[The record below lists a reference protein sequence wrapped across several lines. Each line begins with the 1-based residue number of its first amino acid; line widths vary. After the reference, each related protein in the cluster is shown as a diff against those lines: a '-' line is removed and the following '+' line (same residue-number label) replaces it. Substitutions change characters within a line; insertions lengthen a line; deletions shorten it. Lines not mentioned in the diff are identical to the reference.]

1 MLKPFSLLMYL
12 FNRKAIAYTVF
23 GLMAGYLVAQLLF
36 KPKDLPNPVVIQ
48 LVDEVKK
55 NDALLLKHDKELTNH
70 VNTSEQ
76 RKVEVAKAI
85 QDTTTDKLNVVVH
98 KLQQQNCS
106 ARSVRDSSD
115 LCGGSEFTTQ
125 THPSR

>member
-12 FNRKAIAYTVF
+12 FNRKVIAYTAF

-36 KPKDLPNPVVIQ
+36 KPKDRPNPAVVQ

-55 NDALLLKHDKELTNH
+55 NDTLLLKHDKELTDH

-76 RKVEVAKAI
+76 RKVEVVKTI
-85 QDTTTDKLNVVVH
+85 QNTTTDKLNVVVH
-98 KLQQQNCS
+98 KLQQQSCS

-125 THPSR
+125 THTSR

>member
-12 FNRKAIAYTVF
+12 FNRKAIAYTAF

-36 KPKDLPNPVVIQ
+36 KPKDRPNPVVVQ

-55 NDALLLKHDKELTNH
+55 NDTLLLKHDKELTDH
-70 VNTSEQ
+70 VNASEQ
-76 RKVEVAKAI
+76 RKVEVVKTI

-98 KLQQQNCS
+98 KLQQQSCS
-106 ARSVRDSSD
+106 ARSIRDASD

-125 THPSR
+125 THTSR